1 MEAARF
7 AANWVSVVNKKS
19 VTQILALYSGRAT
32 LLPTF
37 SSMPAKGHN
46 QIEAYFRR
54 LLSRDAVAVELDD
67 ESVGVDDISANIKAS
82 YGKYTFLYNV
92 QGARKIFPARFTFVL
107 DTDNIAPIIHH
118 HSSLIPPSS

>member
-7 AANWVSVVNKKS
+7 AANWVGVVNKKS

-92 QGARKIFPARFTFVL
+92 QGARKSFPARFTFVL
-107 DTDNIAPIIHH
+107 DSDNIAPIIHH
-118 HSSLIPPSS
+118 HSSLIPPS

>member
-7 AANWVSVVNKKS
+7 AANWVDVVNKKS
-19 VTQILALYSGRAT
+19 VTQIVALYSGRAT

-37 SSMPAKGHN
+37 SSIPAKGHN

-67 ESVGVDDISANIKAS
+67 ESIGVDDISANIKS
-82 YGKYTFLYNV
+82 TYGTYTFLYNV
-92 QGARKIFPARFTFVL
+92 QGVRKSFPARFTFVL